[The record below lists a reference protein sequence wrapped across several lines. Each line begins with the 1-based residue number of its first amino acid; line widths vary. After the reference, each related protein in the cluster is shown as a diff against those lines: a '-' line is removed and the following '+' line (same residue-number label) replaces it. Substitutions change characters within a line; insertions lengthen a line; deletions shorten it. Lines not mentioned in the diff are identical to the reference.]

1 VFGRPR
7 KDQPEPAAREAERQE
22 LFAALAARPDT
33 VCPFLGLE
41 GDRAGYIHGVSD
53 DHRCFAFG
61 DPAAITAEQQTR
73 VCQERG
79 YGNCPRYLR
88 GVLVIPTEELQALR
102 RPHAA
107 EPLTPVSALR
117 EEEGRPRRRGAPIL
131 AGVLAILLI
140 AGVATGLVF
149 SGIID
154 PGAATGSSSPE
165 PSVGASAPVT
175 LPSPAASE
183 SPAGS
188 VAASE
193 LATPTPEPTPDVG
206 DTFAFYE
213 VSVGPTEYR
222 LYRLGDD
229 GAVEETR
236 LTGFAQFSY
245 AQAEPRRADDG
256 EVYWVTLDGGL
267 VGWAYRYP
275 DSGEFRVRA
284 VFLDAEGERSS
295 AYLPQDDLTLF
306 PEATPAP

>member
-1 VFGRPR
+1 VFGRQR
-7 KDQPEPAAREAERQE
+7 KDDPELAARETERQE

-107 EPLTPVSALR
+107 EPLTPVSAL
-117 EEEGRPRRRGAPIL
+117 PDDQRRSRRVGPIVAL
-131 AGVLAILLI
+131 VVAVLLV
-140 AGVATGLVF
+140 AGVATGLVL
-149 SGIID
+149 SGVVT
-154 PGAATGSSSPE
+154 PGVATGSTE
-165 PSVGASAPVT
+165 PTASARESAVVVVPSSAPSST
-175 LPSPAASE
+175 ASASPAAT
-183 SPAGS
+183 
-188 VAASE
+188 E

-222 LYRLGDD
+222 LYRLADD

-236 LTGFAQFSY
+236 LTGFEQFSY
-245 AQAEPRRADDG
+245 ARADPIRSDEG
-256 EVYWVTLDGGL
+256 EVYWITLDGGL
-267 VGWAYRYP
+267 AGWAYRYP

-284 VFLDAEGERSS
+284 VFLDAEGTRSS
-295 AYLPQDDLTLF
+295 AYLPQDDLTAY
-306 PEATPAP
+306 PETTPAP